1 MRQSAGWAG
10 AVRRARGGAVGAV
23 AVAAA
28 LLLAACGS
36 SDAKGD
42 DTTTT
47 KAPAGTTTTDEATTT
62 DPEATTTTAA
72 GNVDQLD
79 GAFVSSEVSGYDLAP
94 DSEITLTFDGDTLS
108 VNAGCNTMSSTYA
121 LEASV
126 LKWTGTPAA
135 TMMAC
140 DDALEAQDRWIT
152 DLLTEGM
159 DAEGTDGGADLVLT
173 SGDVSITFAAVAAS
187 PLTGT
192 AWTLESTI
200 AGDAASSLP
209 AGADPPTLTIDE
221 EGTVGVFA
229 GCNSGSGTVE
239 ITDTTLT
246 FSPIALTRMACETD
260 QTFLENQVVAV
271 LDGEVDY
278 TVEGATLTI
287 ENGSKG
293 LVYTA
298 S

>member
-10 AVRRARGGAVGAV
+10 TVRRARGGAVGAV

-173 SGDVSITFAAVAAS
+173 SGDVSITFAAV
-187 PLTGT
+187 PVR
-192 AWTLESTI
+192 
-200 AGDAASSLP
+200 GDAASSLP